1 VSPEEHGQRTLGSF
15 LGDHYND
22 ETGGWSE
29 RTLALSNLLL
39 IPWALFQ
46 GASPAVIQRV
56 KEEGDDDEDIAESA
70 GNALEMAI
78 LGNAKRFIRS
88 PSAQKVIGRC
98 FVCTIALEGW
108 ASS

>member
-1 VSPEEHGQRTLGSF
+1 MLLLDLHLV
-15 LGDHYND
+15 
-22 ETGGWSE
+22 TGGWSE

-46 GASPAVIQRV
+46 GASPAVIERA
-56 KEEGDDDEDIAESA
+56 KEEGDDDEDLAESA

-88 PSAQKVIGRC
+88 PSAQKVIGELHSVR
-98 FVCTIALEGW
+98 
-108 ASS
+108 

>member
-1 VSPEEHGQRTLGSF
+1 MA
-15 LGDHYND
+15 

-46 GASPAVIQRV
+46 GASPAVIERV

-88 PSAQKVIGRC
+88 PSAQKVIGMCYFAGNREQGP
-98 FVCTIALEGW
+98 ALNDIKR
-108 ASS
+108 